1 MNDSEEKDI
10 AMNEKSFLDPEMTIT
25 VFTDDL
31 ILADSNRC
39 CDDHANFVGYT

>member
-1 MNDSEEKDI
+1 MENNKGEVIENQPHFI
-10 AMNEKSFLDPEMTIT
+10 EPELKVT
-25 VFTDDL
+25 VFSDDL